1 MNFFFF
7 YEKISLKMYC
17 FVSQPLGWNK
27 NKGKKILLLITN
39 KQIWDLELIKLFLT
53 FMIKM
58 LEIFIMVCS
67 VGVHGLQ

>member
-1 MNFFFF
+1 
-7 YEKISLKMYC
+7 MYC

-58 LEIFIMVCS
+58 LEIFIMVCI